1 MAAGK
6 QKNPRRVAPR
16 IRRSIAVQRARVRA
30 ALIVSA
36 LLLAVVLAG
45 FWIASIPVPL
55 RIMAAVLSAVSLFA
69 AYADHRLRRAKEEHL
84 RALEREIEGRDLR
97 DGLG

>member
-1 MAAGK
+1 
-6 QKNPRRVAPR
+6 
-16 IRRSIAVQRARVRA
+16 VRA

-45 FWIASIPVPL
+45 FWTGVIPTPL

-69 AYADHRLRRAKEEHL
+69 AYADRKLLHAKEEQ
-84 RALEREIEGRDLR
+84 
-97 DGLG
+97 